1 MRRSYRPP
9 PTLVPGATGATH
21 SLLQEEHHVEYFGA
35 SMSYGKMKHAD
46 VMRSMELFA
55 RDVMPKFR

>member
-1 MRRSYRPP
+1 
-9 PTLVPGATGATH
+9 
-21 SLLQEEHHVEYFGA
+21 
-35 SMSYGKMKHAD
+35 MSYGKMQHTD